1 MDWSKAK
8 TILIAALLITN
19 LILGGFYL
27 KKHSETEHAEETAV
41 RNAVAY
47 AQKMNIRFP
56 EILPKSVDRLPVLF
70 VSFRSEADPQIH
82 SYKGY
87 SVEAPG
93 LAETEVIPEE
103 EGEASGRLITVSS
116 AILKFLNGI
125 FAPAAA
131 DRDLFSAE
139 DLSMQPAG
147 DLSMQPADEFSLQG
161 AEDPVLQISPEGKPS
176 SVLRMELVYVV
187 YDADTLGSALEDTA
201 VPAWKFV
208 TDSGDYYVKA
218 LFQ

>member
-70 VSFRSEADPQIH
+70 VSFCSEADPQIH

-139 DLSMQPAG
+139 DF
-147 DLSMQPADEFSLQG
+147 SMQPADEFSLQG